1 MRMKRVLAIL
11 VVFIMSISLVACK
24 TNSKGTSA
32 SKSNNE
38 KVLRIN
44 EDNLGYPS
52 VYTVSS
58 KGRGYLLT
66 SFIFD
71 TLTWKDDKG
80 VVPLLAEKWTNSSD
94 NKVWTFN
101 LVKNAK
107 FSDGQPLTAE
117 DVKFSFDYIKQHKYQ
132 WVSLNMVKEVKA
144 VDKYTVEITLN
155 DVFAPFITDVAG
167 NVPIMPKHIWEK
179 VTEPQKFNTPE
190 AVIGSGPFKL
200 NKYDKD
206 AGTYIFEANKDYF
219 LGKPVID
226 KLVLNPSSNPK
237 QALQNGELDGAQSM
251 KYGEAMQV
259 KKDGKYKVIEG
270 PGFWVCRLYFNFN
283 VPEFNVKEF
292 RQALY
297 YGINRN
303 EIVEKA
309 LKNGAVAGNSGHIHP
324 DSEWYSKDVK
334 QYEFSLD
341 KAKELL
347 DKAGMKDTNN
357 DGIREY
363 NGKPL
368 QYELLT
374 GDDKVNETEMLKKYF
389 GDMGIKLDVK
399 SMDQKSVDSMI
410 SSGQF
415 KLALNGHGS
424 FGGDPV
430 LLAGFASNS
439 KVGSTPAITT
449 QGGKNWSSPKFDQLF
464 TQQLKELDKTKR
476 YEEVAQ
482 LQSIIA
488 DELPTL
494 TLYYKKITYAYNDK
508 VFDGWF
514 FTKDG
519 VSLAV
524 PTIQNKLTYVRGT
537 WKK

>member
-1 MRMKRVLAIL
+1 MKKLLSL
-11 VVFIMSISLVACK
+11 VIVFIMSISLGACK
-24 TNSKGTSA
+24 TSSTA
-32 SKSNNE
+32 SNNNSSKDE

-44 EDNLGYPS
+44 EENLGYPS

-58 KGRGYLLT
+58 RGRGYLLT

-71 TLTWKDDKG
+71 TLTWKDEKG

-107 FSDGQPLTAE
+107 FTDGKPVTAE
-117 DVKFSFDYIKQHKYQ
+117 DVKFSFDYIKAHAYQ
-132 WVSLNMVKEVKA
+132 WVSLNMVKEVK
-144 VDKYTVEITLN
+144 VLDQNTVEIALN
-155 DVFAPFITDVAG
+155 NVYAPFVTDIAG

-200 NKYDKD
+200 GKYDKA
-206 AGTYIFEANKDYF
+206 AGTYTFEANKDYF
-219 LGKPVID
+219 LGKPVVD
-226 KLVLNPSSNPK
+226 KLILSPSNNPK
-237 QALQNGELDGAQSM
+237 EALQNGELDGAQSL
-251 KYGEAMQV
+251 KYGEAMQI

-270 PGFWVCRLYFNFN
+270 PGFWVCRLYFNFDT
-283 VPEFNVKEF
+283 PEFNTKEF

-297 YGINRN
+297 FGINRD
-303 EIVEKA
+303 EIVQKA
-309 LKNGAVAGNSGHIHP
+309 LKNGAVAGNPGHIHP

-357 DGIREY
+357 DGVREY

-374 GDDKVNETEMLKKYF
+374 SDDKVNETEMLKKYF
-389 GDMGIKLDVK
+389 SDMGIKLEIK

-410 SSGQF
+410 KAGKFQI
-415 KLALNGHGS
+415 ALNGHGS

-430 LLAGFASNS
+430 LLARFTSNNT
-439 KVGSTPAITT
+439 KIGSTPDITT
-449 QGGKNWSSPKFDQLF
+449 QGGKNWSNPKFDEIF
-464 TQQLKELDKTKR
+464 DDQLKEVDKTKR
-476 YEEVAQ
+476 YAEVAE
-482 LQSIIA
+482 LQKIIS

-494 TLYYKKITYAYNDK
+494 TLYYKKITYAYNQK
-508 VFDGWF
+508 TFDGWF

-519 VSLAV
+519 VALAV
-524 PTIQNKLTYVRGT
+524 PTIQNKLVYIKGT

>member
-1 MRMKRVLAIL
+1 MKMKRVLAL
-11 VVFIMSISLVACK
+11 VVVFIMGISFAGCNK
-24 TNSKGTSA
+24 TSTSTNA
-32 SKSNNE
+32 SKSNAE
-38 KVLRIN
+38 RVLRIN

-71 TLTWKDDKG
+71 TLTWKDEKG
-80 VVPLLAEKWTNSSD
+80 VVPLLAKKWSSSSD

-101 LVKNAK
+101 LDKKAK
-107 FSDGQPLTAE
+107 FTDGKPVTAE
-117 DVKFSFDYIKQHKYQ
+117 DVKFSFDYIKAHKYQ

-144 VDKYTVEITLN
+144 VDQYTVEITLN
-155 DVFAPFITDVAG
+155 DVFAPFITDIAG

-179 VTEPQKFNTPE
+179 VTEPEKFNTAE

-200 NKYDKD
+200 NKYDKA
-206 AGTYIFEANKDYF
+206 AGTYVFEANKDYF
-219 LGKPVID
+219 LGKPVVD
-226 KLVLNPSSNPK
+226 KLVLSGSSNPK
-237 QALQNGELDGAQSM
+237 EAFLNGELDGGQSL
-251 KYGEAMQV
+251 KYGEAMQI

-283 VPEFNVKEF
+283 VPEFNIKEF

-309 LKNGAVAGNSGHIHP
+309 LKNGGVAGNPGHIHP

-334 QYEFSLD
+334 QYEFSLN

-347 DKAGMKDTNN
+347 DKAGMKDSNN

-374 GDDKVNETEMLKKYF
+374 ADDKANECEMLKKYF
-389 GDMGIKLDVK
+389 GDMGIKLEVK
-399 SMDQKSVDSMI
+399 SMDQNTVTSMI
-410 SSGQF
+410 KSGQF

-430 LLAGFASNS
+430 LLAGFAANS
-439 KVGSTPAITT
+439 KAGSTPSITT
-449 QGGKNWSSPKFDQLF
+449 QGGKTWSNAKFDELF
-464 TQQLKELDKTKR
+464 TAQLKEIDSKKR
-476 YEEVAQ
+476 HSEVAE
-482 LQSIIA
+482 LQNIIS

-494 TLYYKKITYAYNDK
+494 TLYYKKITYVYNDK

-524 PTIQNKLTYVRGT
+524 PTIQNKLVYVKGK